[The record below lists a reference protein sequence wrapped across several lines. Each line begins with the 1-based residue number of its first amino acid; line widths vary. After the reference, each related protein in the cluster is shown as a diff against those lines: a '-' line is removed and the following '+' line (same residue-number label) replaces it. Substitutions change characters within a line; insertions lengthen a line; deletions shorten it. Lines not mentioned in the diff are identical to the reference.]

1 MCSFLMIALFMKI
14 TWKGLGWKFLKL
26 INHIT
31 CMCLDIQWKTVYHS
45 PVKVV
50 LPLKYAQW
58 QLAQNQW
65 IFITHSLL
73 LESLISLFE
82 PIYKNI
88 YLTITKLEIYE
99 NRKILFYTFFFS
111 LVIHW
116 KFVLNFFFKAP
127 ITTLIC
133 TQNVRNMFS
142 LIFAGLFI
150 LKQCIRY
157 MTSTFSDEFFVYSTL
172 E

>member
-1 MCSFLMIALFMKI
+1 M
-14 TWKGLGWKFLKL
+14 
-26 INHIT
+26 
-31 CMCLDIQWKTVYHS
+31 
-45 PVKVV
+45 KVV
-50 LPLKYAQW
+50 YTTKICTMTTCTKSMNIYYSEV
-58 QLAQNQW
+58 
-65 IFITHSLL
+65 TLL
-73 LESLISLFE
+73 LESFIFLFE

-88 YLTITKLEIYE
+88 YFTVTKLDIFE
-99 NRKILFYTFFFS
+99 NRKILFYTFFFN

-116 KFVLNFFFKAP
+116 KFVLNFFFNVP

-133 TQNVRNMFS
+133 AQNVRNMFS

-150 LKQCIRY
+150 LEQCIRY